1 MLKFGNKEFRNI
13 QEQVAKNMTDIDWLI
28 NYKGAINEFGIK
40 VVGQGPKY
48 TTGTPETTDYNP
60 GDVICAWSDG
70 LGEYLVYFC
79 ALDDDEETKYWSRDI
94 DVYKEYHEGWEYGDA
109 WIFGGEAPYIMFI
122 LTRSNGSNPSD
133 YFLNVGEF
141 PIPGPQGEQGDQ
153 GPVGETPN
161 ITMAAGSIS
170 TLNPGQSATASIVK
184 SGTLSDPV
192 FTINLGIPQGAK
204 GNTGATG
211 PQGPQGAQG
220 PQGPQGEKGEQGG
233 LIEVIGVVEDA
244 SELPDPETLEKLD
257 AAYLVGTS
265 PDYELYIQVGETP
278 ATAVW
283 TNLGAFNAGSVVEEN
298 GVGVSVWNADT
309 KVSVYTN
316 QLVNTIYAEKAGDHQ
331 GQLHLPY
338 GTAANANLIVQRDA
352 NGLITVPET
361 PVVDGNATS
370 KKYVD
375 TAVANTNPMSQ
386 KGDIIVGGT
395 SGARTRLAV
404 GSAGQVLAVNS
415 NADGLEYKTINA
427 VPSYQSTDADKAL
440 CVNSL
445 GTGLEWATVSG
456 GGGGGN
462 GFEKITSSGGSGSAV
477 YVGGR
482 GNNIDASLTTLTGS
496 LANYA
501 SYLLMNNNNNYPAS
515 ARTIN
520 INNTDGSRTGVIL
533 LDNAPIGNFM
543 LPGVLNGS
551 YVFLTSLWNTTYT
564 SKYFDR
570 SIYFGVG
577 TQNGSPEYVKSSFL
591 ALSGVG
597 VKTGYISGSVIANP
611 NSSSAQLISFTNT
624 SYIASSIILNG
635 NYNASSFNFSAV
647 DSNGVCGNVIVGA
660 NNDLTLTSGRV
671 WGSVLCGVGNK
682 VEISNITGKTTL
694 GKYGY
699 IDSTNSNDS
708 LIVGAG
714 ADASNRANCFAAG
727 NDGTNDYIKVGDTT
741 LTEAQL
747 IALLATL

>member
-28 NYKGAINEFGIK
+28 NYKGALNEFGIK

-48 TTGTPETTDYNP
+48 SAGTPATTDYNP
-60 GDVICAWSDG
+60 GDVICAWADG

-233 LIEVIGVVEDA
+233 LIEVIGIVEDA

-278 ATAVW
+278 ATAIW

-298 GVGVSVWNADT
+298 GVGVSVWNADS

-352 NGLITVPET
+352 SGLITVPET

-375 TAVANTNPMSQ
+375 TAIANTNPMSQ

-404 GSAGQVLAVNS
+404 GSAGQVLSVNS

-456 GGGGGN
+456 GGGG
-462 GFEKITSSGGSGSAV
+462 
-477 YVGGR
+477 
-482 GNNIDASLTTLTGS
+482 TTLYEHNIYMRGTNGTKKWFIYFKIVNKDS
-496 LANYA
+496 TTLNTYNY
-501 SYLLMNNNNNYPAS
+501 SNLLKTWLGY
-515 ARTIN
+515 
-520 INNTDGSRTGVIL
+520 G
-533 LDNAPIGNFM
+533 
-543 LPGVLNGS
+543 
-551 YVFLTSLWNTTYT
+551 
-564 SKYFDR
+564 
-570 SIYFGVG
+570 SIY
-577 TQNGSPEYVKSSFL
+577 Q
-591 ALSGVG
+591 
-597 VKTGYISGSVIANP
+597 
-611 NSSSAQLISFTNT
+611 
-624 SYIASSIILNG
+624 
-635 NYNASSFNFSAV
+635 AV
-647 DSNGVCGNVIVGA
+647 A
-660 NNDLTLTSGRV
+660 TSGYYYLTDDTSTIV
-671 WGSVLCGVGNK
+671 PVLGIYCTGSVLVLCIRDIAQTDGVDQL
-682 VEISNITGKTTL
+682 TL
-694 GKYGY
+694 GTVGY
-699 IDSTNSNDS
+699 ANDWK
-708 LIVGAG
+708 
-714 ADASNRANCFAAG
+714 F
-727 NDGTNDYIKVGDTT
+727 T
-741 LTEAQL
+741 L
-747 IALLATL
+747 

>member
-109 WIFGGEAPYIMFI
+109 WIFGGEAPYVMFI

-456 GGGGGN
+456 GGGGGGVFTDYTGN
-462 GFEKITSSGGSGSAV
+462 AVLSTATGTLTIADNTATKNNIVLTTGSSTLSLSGSSSNQ
-477 YVGGR
+477 YYIR
-482 GNNIDASLTTLTGS
+482 NSIFMGNLV
-496 LANYA
+496 
-501 SYLLMNNNNNYPAS
+501 NNH
-515 ARTIN
+515 
-520 INNTDGSRTGVIL
+520 
-533 LDNAPIGNFM
+533 
-543 LPGVLNGS
+543 
-551 YVFLTSLWNTTYT
+551 
-564 SKYFDR
+564 
-570 SIYFGVG
+570 
-577 TQNGSPEYVKSSFL
+577 SFY
-591 ALSGVG
+591 
-597 VKTGYISGSVIANP
+597 K
-611 NSSSAQLISFTNT
+611 
-624 SYIASSIILNG
+624 
-635 NYNASSFNFSAV
+635 
-647 DSNGVCGNVIVGA
+647 
-660 NNDLTLTSGRV
+660 
-671 WGSVLCGVGNK
+671 K
-682 VEISNITGKTTL
+682 
-694 GKYGY
+694 
-699 IDSTNSNDS
+699 IDSTIMINPGADYINPQYDVSNSIVINSRATNQSKTYYGSIQQSIFLGRGTTNSGYMLSLTNCVYNCNGYTSSQYTYTYDS
-708 LIVGAG
+708 LITGDNHNFNINSLSSTIVGGSKASVTSSNSTDRIIIGAG
-714 ADASNRANCFAAG
+714 TSTNSNCFAAG

-741 LTEAQL
+741 LTEADL
-747 IALLATL
+747 TALLALI